1 MINKILRMSNI
12 DKKTI
17 EKVARLANIKVSEAE
32 KDILCDQ
39 LGKITNFVDLLQ
51 EVDTDNVEIM
61 GNVHNINLKLF
72 EDEVKVSNSTEE
84 VLQNAP
90 DAQYNYFAV
99 PKVIE

>member
-1 MINKILRMSNI
+1 MSNI